1 MRKKEGERERKIKK
15 PIKRGDGRE
24 KKMGGAESLVSEDHP
39 QQPICLSSVKLF
51 LIKNIFRRL
60 TIFFAADF
68 VGGGK
73 LRKTLFGASFV
84 HFFRIQKKLYC
95 PFVSLAAAAATAARS
110 VGSPI

>member
-1 MRKKEGERERKIKK
+1 MEERKKWEVPKVWSVKII
-15 PIKRGDGRE
+15 P
-24 KKMGGAESLVSEDHP
+24 S

-51 LIKNIFRRL
+51 LIKNIFRRH

>member
-1 MRKKEGERERKIKK
+1 
-15 PIKRGDGRE
+15 
-24 KKMGGAESLVSEDHP
+24 MGGAESLVSEDHP